1 MTPALTTKIEAGT
14 STILIT
20 LSSIVAYYDVENKL
34 KHDNFCSI
42 GLDIKV
48 LINGTLDSQLVFSP
62 GNAHFSLTQSL
73 TFTSTAKTAQ

>member
-1 MTPALTTKIEAGT
+1 MTPASTTKIEAGT

-20 LSSIVAYYDVENKL
+20 LSSIGAYYDVENTL
-34 KHDNFCSI
+34 NNNNFCSI

-48 LINGTLDSQLVFSP
+48 WINGTLNSQLVFSP
-62 GNAHFSLTQSL
+62 GDADFSLAQSL